1 MNYEGLR
8 LRKNILFTSLSGMP
22 LGSRF
27 SVGLVPN
34 FSAVICDCME
44 LSGQE
49 LTTLISSKNT
59 EPIMAG
65 RRGRRQMGDAAAP
78 LGVLEA
84 NR

>member
-1 MNYEGLR
+1 MA
-8 LRKNILFTSLSGMP
+8 LRKNILFTRLSGIP

-49 LTTLISSKNT
+49 LTTLISSKST
-59 EPIMAG
+59 EPIMTG
-65 RRGRRQMGDAAAP
+65 RSREEADGDATSL
-78 LGVLEA
+78 LGVLGA